1 MVSGTGCVSDRA
13 VGSGAL
19 LGGRGS
25 LPDRSSSLPSGSGT
39 SRRLGRNAGQNSP
52 EIRQQ
57 LQVRETHTD
66 WV

>member
-25 LPDRSSSLPSGSGT
+25 LPDGSSFLPSGQRDLT
-39 SRRLGRNAGQNSP
+39 APWEECRTELSRDQAAAAGERDP
-52 EIRQQ
+52 
-57 LQVRETHTD
+57 H
-66 WV
+66 